1 MERLLSIIIPIYN
14 VESYLDRCME
24 SIVNQTYKN
33 LEIIMVDDGS
43 PDNCPQMCDEWAKI
57 DSRIQVIHKS
67 NGGLSDARNAGIDI
81 ATGSYLLLVD
91 SDDYLELDACEKL
104 LSAMNKT
111 NVDFVVGAI
120 KEINGCV
127 VSYQK
132 RSLVKSEMIYSNSEF
147 IIKSIDANEWY
158 APAVLN
164 LYNRDFLNKHDLRFK
179 RDILHEDMELLPRL
193 YLSADKISYL
203 DFPFYNYVI
212 RDNSITTSKN
222 DNKRIESILSIY
234 DMWKNQFD
242 LVEDSIL
249 KKKLYGVLV
258 KHYLHSCREFG
269 IKKWL
274 IKDLD
279 LQFALRNSLN
289 NKERLKCILF
299 DLTPNIYVK
308 FWKKRLHGEKSSRK
322 HIMPGDPF

>member
-1 MERLLSIIIPIYN
+1 MNEKLLSIIVPIYN
-14 VESYLDRCME
+14 VEPYLDRCIE

-43 PDNCPQMCDEWAKI
+43 SDNCPQMCDEWAKI

-67 NGGLSDARNAGIDI
+67 NSGLSDARNAGIDI
-81 ATGSYLLLVD
+81 SVGSYLLFVD

-104 LSAMNKT
+104 LNVMNNTK
-111 NVDFVVGAI
+111 VDFVVGAI
-120 KEINGCV
+120 REINGCSI
-127 VSYQK
+127 SYQK
-132 RSLVKSEMIYSNSEF
+132 RSLIKNERIYSNSEF

-164 LYNRDFLNKHDLRFK
+164 LYSRDFLNKYNLRFK
-179 RDILHEDMELLPRL
+179 RGILHEDMEMLPRL

-222 DNKRIESILSIY
+222 NNKIESILGIY
-234 DMWKNQFD
+234 SSWKKRFD
-242 LVEDSIL
+242 LVEDSTL
-249 KKKLYGVLV
+249 KKRLYGVLI

-274 IKDLD
+274 IKGLD
-279 LQFALRNSLN
+279 FRFAIKNSLN
-289 NKERLKCILF
+289 NKERIKCILF
-299 DLTPNIYVK
+299 GLVPNIYVRMHK
-308 FWKKRLHGEKSSRK
+308 V
-322 HIMPGDPF
+322 